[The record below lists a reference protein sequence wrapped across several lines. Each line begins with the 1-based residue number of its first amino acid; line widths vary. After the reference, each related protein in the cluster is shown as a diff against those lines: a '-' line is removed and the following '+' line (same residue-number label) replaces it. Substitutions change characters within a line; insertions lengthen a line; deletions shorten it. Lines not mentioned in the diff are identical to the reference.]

1 MRRARVPAL
10 RASAVALLA
19 LALPCASASAY
30 PRATRPPLARRHG
43 AIRRVGLAQV
53 CPLYGPYGTTDE
65 PGACW
70 RPYGTASPFNQP
82 LDPNPPVAP
91 NSDAV
96 VRRLL
101 HLGAAEAIN
110 VPAHARDR
118 DDWGHPLYFA
128 HPFDPEYRIHCTHN
142 VDWGTCAVEGATV
155 RIPAA
160 ARPATGSDHHLA
172 VIDQSTG
179 WEYDLW
185 LVQSKPPLGGNA
197 RRRVRR
203 SHADRRD
210 RAAGQ
215 RDGGPLRARGR
226 DHPRARAGSRHD
238 QPCAVHDGAM

>member
-185 LVQSKPPLGGNA
+185 LVQSKPPLGGERSSSGKA
-197 RRRVRR
+197 VARGSTGPGCRTTRRRPTSR
-203 SHADRRD
+203 SRP
-210 RAAGQ
+210 GSS
-215 RDGGPLRARGR
+215 AR
-226 DHPRARAGSRHD
+226 PSWEPARSTMR
-238 QPCAVHDGAM
+238 CS